1 MKPSDF
7 PFKTEPHVFISKET
21 DVVISFI
28 KKQNCI
34 LNAVIKP
41 FPDISELEKFAVYHY
56 WSFSESVNVFQVV
69 GSASPDYTG
78 CTWIDMLKTGKK
90 MPFNLKL
97 LSENPEYY
105 FSGDKKEPDM
115 HYTRI
120 DDEIYISGEGNHRTA
135 IAKVLFFFTG
145 HQILHGIEFNEYRI
159 DHEAKELYSRAK
171 ETLLIH
177 GYPVDVEV
185 VRKIVKRE
193 DTAGWKKDYFDI
205 LFRVKNYRYH
215 REKTLTKDELKKLSE
230 EAVKRGNFL
239 TRLFFHRNS
248 AFSDILKK

>member
-1 MKPSDF
+1 
-7 PFKTEPHVFISKET
+7 
-21 DVVISFI
+21 
-28 KKQNCI
+28 
-34 LNAVIKP
+34 
-41 FPDISELEKFAVYHY
+41 
-56 WSFSESVNVFQVV
+56 VV

-78 CTWIDMLKTGKK
+78 CTWIDMLKTEKK

-115 HYTRI
+115 HYTRV

-145 HQILHGIEFNEYRI
+145 HQILHGIEFNEYKI
-159 DHEAKELYSRAK
+159 DYEAKKLYNRAK
-171 ETLLIH
+171 EILLIH

-185 VRKIVKRE
+185 VRRVVKRE

-205 LFRVKNYRYH
+205 LFRVKNHRYH
-215 REKTLTKDELKKLSE
+215 REKNTH
-230 EAVKRGNFL
+230 KR
-239 TRLFFHRNS
+239 
-248 AFSDILKK
+248 